1 MLEEDGIWLK
11 RDAIASVYST
21 AYVARLGRQCAA
33 YRGCTTPLPT
43 YKSGSLTHMSAS
55 LLYWARPGPRGSI
68 FPHVGNA
75 RGGNILANNTI
86 MYYNIT
92 TIYITY

>member
-33 YRGCTTPLPT
+33 YRGCTTPLHLQVWFT
-43 YKSGSLTHMSAS
+43 Y
-55 LLYWARPGPRGSI
+55 
-68 FPHVGNA
+68 PHVCLSAVLGQT
-75 RGGNILANNTI
+75 RS
-86 MYYNIT
+86 
-92 TIYITY
+92 